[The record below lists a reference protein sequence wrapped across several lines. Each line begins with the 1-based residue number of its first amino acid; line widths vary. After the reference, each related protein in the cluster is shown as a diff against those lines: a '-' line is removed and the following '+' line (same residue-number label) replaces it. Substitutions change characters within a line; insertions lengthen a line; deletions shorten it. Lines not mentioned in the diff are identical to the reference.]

1 MVTEKESGLRE
12 INKAFD
18 LLTNLINGSLKD
30 LSKDIAEANKDLS
43 ALQADTKNLV
53 NNFQDLSS
61 IIREDR
67 ISFSEI
73 STKVAVMDNELK
85 SLKETFSNLEKDLEK
100 KDSDKSEKSKTVS
113 TAATTGKWQFYV
125 AMSTGIISLITAII
139 MHFLK

>member
-12 INKAFD
+12 INKAFE

-73 STKVAVMDNELK
+73 STKVAVMDN
-85 SLKETFSNLEKDLEK
+85 
-100 KDSDKSEKSKTVS
+100 
-113 TAATTGKWQFYV
+113 
-125 AMSTGIISLITAII
+125 
-139 MHFLK
+139 